1 VAPRLIL
8 RGMRILVIGVGGVG
22 AAVAAVA
29 KRRSFFDRIVFAD
42 RDVDRAQRAVTTAED
57 SRFAAAGAD
66 ASDPASVARLAR
78 EVGADAVLNAVD
90 PRFTL
95 PVFHGAFDA
104 GAVYLDMA
112 MSLSHPHPARPL
124 RAARRETR

>member
-1 VAPRLIL
+1 
-8 RGMRILVIGVGGVG
+8 MRILVIGVGGVG

-29 KRRSFFDRIVFAD
+29 KRRSFFDRIVLAD
-42 RDVDRAQRAVTTAED
+42 RDVNRAQRAVTTAQD

-66 ASDPASVARLAR
+66 ASDPASVATLAR

-112 MSLSHPHPARPL
+112 MSLSHPGAPV
-124 RAARRETR
+124 RAARREAR